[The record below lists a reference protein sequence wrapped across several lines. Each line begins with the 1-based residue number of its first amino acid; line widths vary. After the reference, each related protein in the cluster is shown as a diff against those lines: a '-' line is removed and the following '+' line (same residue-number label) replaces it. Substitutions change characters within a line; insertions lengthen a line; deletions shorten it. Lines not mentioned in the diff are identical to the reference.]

1 MSERRKRMKIS
12 RKKFLG
18 LVVMGLFLVIPAGT
32 QQDKQAKLTL
42 EECIVHA
49 VRHNLGLA
57 VQVYSSELAD
67 LAVSK
72 AQEKFLPSLSFDYG
86 KEDQN
91 SASYSWLNAS
101 DVQSS
106 SYKNYGSSL
115 SQVIPFG
122 GKFMVSLSGY
132 KSSSNS
138 RFQTINPYYGS
149 TLRLSLSQPFLK
161 NFGWQTSRNDIL
173 VARNNRD
180 IAESDLKNVLLETVY
195 AVEQAYWEYVYA
207 IESLNVRRQSLKLAE
222 DLLDKSRKEVNIG
235 TLAPKEI
242 LSAQAEV
249 ASRKA
254 DILQGE
260 LQVRDDADALRTLI
274 NLSATKTVEDIVPAD
289 RPPFEKREITF
300 EAALATALKNRPDL
314 KASGLNVKNRELD
327 LSYAKNQTLP
337 ALNLDASYWSPG
349 ISGDR
354 ILFLDNNPLTGIIIG
369 TVPGGGS
376 AATRDALGFKYN
388 NWSVS
393 LSLDIP
399 LNTMFSRA
407 VQAQAKAALAQESA
421 RLKNTEQAAFL
432 EIRSAVRAVQMNYER
447 VDAYKAAR
455 ELAEQKLAAE
465 EAKLKAG
472 MSDNFRVLQYQRD
485 LAQARTYELRA
496 VIDYTLSLAK
506 LDMAMGTSLD
516 KKNIKLTDAWEAKS

>member
-1 MSERRKRMKIS
+1 MKIT
-12 RKKFLG
+12 KQKFLG
-18 LVVMGLFLVIPAGT
+18 FVILILFLALPARA
-32 QQDKQAKLTL
+32 QQDRQAKLTL
-42 EECIVHA
+42 DDCIVHA
-49 VRHNLGLA
+49 VKHNLGLA
-57 VQVYSSELAD
+57 VQVYGSELAD
-67 LAVSK
+67 LAVSR

-86 KEDQN
+86 KEDRN
-91 SASYSWLNAS
+91 SASYSWLNTS
-101 DVQSS
+101 DIESS

-115 SQVIPFG
+115 SQIIPFG
-122 GKFMVSLSGY
+122 GRFAVSLSGY
-132 KSSSNS
+132 RSSSSS

-161 NFGWQTSRNDIL
+161 NFGWQTSLNEIL
-173 VARNNRD
+173 IARNSRD
-180 IAESDLKNVLLETVY
+180 IAESDLKDALLETVY
-195 AVEQAYWEYVYA
+195 SVEQAYWELVYS

-260 LQVRDDADALRTLI
+260 LQVKDYMDSLRVLI
-274 NLSATKTVEDIVPAD
+274 NLPATKSAEEIIPAD
-289 RPPFEKREITF
+289 RPSFEKRDITF
-300 EAALATALKNRPDL
+300 EIALATAMKNRPDL
-314 KASGLNVKNRELD
+314 KASELNVKNRELGF
-327 LSYAKNQTLP
+327 SYAKNQTLP
-337 ALNLDASYWSPG
+337 ALNLEASYWSPG

-369 TVPGGGS
+369 TIPGGAS
-376 AATRDALGFKYN
+376 VAMRDALRFKYN

-393 LSLDIP
+393 LSLDVP
-399 LNTMFSRA
+399 LNTVFSRSA
-407 VQAQAKAALAQESA
+407 RAQAKAALEQEIV

-432 EIRSAVRAVQMNYER
+432 EIRSAVRAVQINYDR
-447 VDAYKAAR
+447 VDAYKDAR

-465 EAKLKAG
+465 ESKLKAG

-485 LAQARTYELRA
+485 LAQARTLELRA
-496 VIDYTLSLAK
+496 MIDYTLSLGR
-506 LDMAMGTSLD
+506 LDKAMGVSVD
-516 KKNIKLTDAWEAKS
+516 KKNIKLMDAGEVRS

>member
-1 MSERRKRMKIS
+1 MKKSKKRL
-12 RKKFLG
+12 LG
-18 LVVMGLFLVIPAGT
+18 FIVLSVCFVLPARS
-32 QQDKQAKLTL
+32 QQDNLAKLTL

-49 VRHNLGLA
+49 VKHNLGLA

-67 LAVSK
+67 LAVSR
-72 AQEKFLPSLSFDYG
+72 AQEKYLPGLSFDFG
-86 KEDQN
+86 KQNQN

-106 SYKNYGSSL
+106 SNMNYGSSIN
-115 SQVIPFG
+115 QVIPFG

-149 TLRLSLSQPFLK
+149 TLTLSLSQPFLK
-161 NFGWQTSRNDIL
+161 NFGWQISRNEIL

-180 IAESDLKNVLLETVY
+180 IADSDLKNALLATVY
-195 AVEQAYWEYVYA
+195 SVEQAYWEYVYA
-207 IESLNVRRQSLKLAE
+207 VESLNVRRQSLKLAE
-222 DLLDKSRKEVNIG
+222 DLLEKSRKEVNIG

-260 LQVRDDADALRTLI
+260 LQVKDDADGLRTLI
-274 NLSATKTVEDIVPAD
+274 NLPATKTVEEIVPAD
-289 RPPFEKREITF
+289 RPSFEKRDITF
-300 EAALATALKNRPDL
+300 DAALATALINRPDL
-314 KASGLNVKNRELD
+314 RASELNVKNRELD

-337 ALNLDASYWSPG
+337 ALNLEASYWSPG

-354 ILFLDNNPLTGIIIG
+354 ILFLDNNPLTGIVLG
-369 TVPGGGS
+369 TIPGGAS
-376 AATRDALGFKYN
+376 VAMRDALGFRYN

-393 LSLDIP
+393 LSLDVP
-399 LNTMFSRA
+399 LNNVFSRA
-407 VQAQAKAALAQESA
+407 VQAQAQAALARELA

-432 EIRSAVRAVQMNYER
+432 EIRSAVRAVQTNYER

-496 VIDYTLSLAK
+496 IIDYTLSLAR
-506 LDMAMGTSLD
+506 LDKALGTSLD
-516 KKNIKLTDAWEAKS
+516 KKNIKLTDAWEVRS

>member
-1 MSERRKRMKIS
+1 MKKSRKRL
-12 RKKFLG
+12 LG
-18 LVVMGLFLVIPAGT
+18 FIALSVCFALPART
-32 QQDKQAKLTL
+32 QQDKQAKLSL
-42 EECIVHA
+42 EECIAHA
-49 VRHNLGLA
+49 VKHNLGLA

-67 LAVSK
+67 LAVSR
-72 AQEKFLPSLSFDYG
+72 AQEKFIPNLSFDYG
-86 KEDQN
+86 KESQN

-106 SYKNYGSSL
+106 SYMNYGSSINQL
-115 SQVIPFG
+115 IPFG
-122 GKFMVSLSGY
+122 GRWTVSLNGY

-149 TLRLSLSQPFLK
+149 TLMLSFSQPLLK
-161 NFGWQTSRNDIL
+161 DFGWQTSRKEIL

-180 IAESDLKNVLLETVY
+180 IAESDLKDALLETVY
-195 AVEQAYWEYVYA
+195 SVEQAYWEYVYA

-260 LQVRDDADALRTLI
+260 LQVKDEGDGLRTLI
-274 NLSATKTVEDIVPAD
+274 NLPATKSVEEIVPAD
-289 RPPFEKREITF
+289 RPSFEKREISF
-300 EAALATALKNRPDL
+300 DQALATAMKNRPDL
-314 KASGLNVKNRELD
+314 KSSELSVKNRELD
-327 LSYAKNQTLP
+327 FSYAKNQTLP
-337 ALNLDASYWSPG
+337 ALNLSASYWSPG

-354 ILFLDNNPLTGIIIG
+354 ILFLDNNPLTGTILG
-369 TVPGGGS
+369 TIPGGAS
-376 AATRDALGFKYN
+376 TAMRDALGFKYN

-393 LSLDIP
+393 LSLDVP
-399 LNTMFSRA
+399 LNTVFSRA
-407 VQAQAKAALAQESA
+407 AQAQAKAALDQQVA
-421 RLKNTEQAAFL
+421 RMKNTEQAAFL
-432 EIRSAVRAVQMNYER
+432 EIRSAVRAVQTNYER

-465 EAKLKAG
+465 ESKLKAG

-485 LAQARTYELRA
+485 LAQARTFELRA
-496 VIDYTLSLAK
+496 VIDYTLSLGR
-506 LDMAMGTSLD
+506 LDKAMGTSLD
-516 KKNIKLTDAWEAKS
+516 KKNIKLTDAWEVRS